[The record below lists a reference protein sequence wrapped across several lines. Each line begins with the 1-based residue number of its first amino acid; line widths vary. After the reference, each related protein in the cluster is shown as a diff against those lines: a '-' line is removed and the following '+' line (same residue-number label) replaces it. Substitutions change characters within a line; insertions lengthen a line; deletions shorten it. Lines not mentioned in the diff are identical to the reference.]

1 MYFPALDGGVHQG
14 VDRENFLTDLYLR
27 IHSTKNVSFIYAM
40 LMSSGLCF
48 QYKEMMLENKKTPEK
63 GVLQIYRN

>member
-1 MYFPALDGGVHQG
+1 
-14 VDRENFLTDLYLR
+14 
-27 IHSTKNVSFIYAM
+27 M

>member
-40 LMSSGLCF
+40 LMSSV
-48 QYKEMMLENKKTPEK
+48 YVSNIK
-63 GVLQIYRN
+63 R